1 MMVLP
6 DEEGPNSFDRST
18 VIVRMLPAM
27 VISTF
32 FMDRPPRPYDM
43 PRRDTT

>member
-1 MMVLP
+1 
-6 DEEGPNSFDRST
+6 

-32 FMDRPPRPYDM
+32 FMDWPPSLYDM
-43 PRRDTT
+43 PRRHTT

>member
-1 MMVLP
+1 
-6 DEEGPNSFDRST
+6 

-32 FMDRPPRPYDM
+32 FMDWPPNPYDM
-43 PRRDTT
+43 PRSDTT